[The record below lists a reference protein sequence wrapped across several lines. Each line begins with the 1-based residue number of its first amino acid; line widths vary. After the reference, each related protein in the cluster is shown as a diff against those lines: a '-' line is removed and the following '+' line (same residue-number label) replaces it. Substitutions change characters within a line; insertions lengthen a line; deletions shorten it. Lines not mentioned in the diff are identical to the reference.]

1 MYKVLLIDAAHHS
14 KDTTIGLLEWRELG
28 FVLDDRASTLTE
40 AMSMFT
46 REHYALVLI
55 NMNSSQDDG
64 LRLCEQIRESSR
76 IPIILLGGD
85 HDFQLARKAMSYQVS
100 DYLPDPVSPDEL
112 QASLHRIVREL
123 EDFATA
129 EFKALSNN
137 TAPIPETP
145 NITAAPASNII
156 DKVKEFVEESM
167 HQNIT
172 LKEIS
177 NILHFN
183 YSYLGQKFKNYAN
196 MTFNEYLLQQ
206 RMEKA
211 KYLLERTDM
220 KIYEIANEVGYTEM
234 DWFYKKFKSY
244 TGVSANEFRKMISIT
259 A

>member
-1 MYKVLLIDAAHHS
+1 
-14 KDTTIGLLEWRELG
+14 LG
-28 FVLDDRASTLTE
+28 FALDDHASTLIE

-64 LRLCEQIRESSR
+64 LRLCDWIRESSR
-76 IPIILLGGD
+76 VPIILIGGSN
-85 HDFQLARKAMSYQVS
+85 DFQLARKAMYYQVS
-100 DYLPDPVSPDEL
+100 DYLPDPVLPDEL

-123 EDFATA
+123 EDFAA
-129 EFKALSNN
+129 SEYKAL
-137 TAPIPETP
+137 T
-145 NITAAPASNII
+145 NISIDDSSAAIIAPASNVI

-183 YSYLGQKFKNYAN
+183 YSYLGQKFKSHEN

-220 KIYEIANEVGYTEM
+220 KIYEIASEVGYTEM
-234 DWFYKKFKSY
+234 DWFYKKFKLY

>member
-1 MYKVLLIDAAHHS
+1 MYKVLLVDADQQS
-14 KDTTIGLLEWRELG
+14 KDTTIGLLAWRELG
-28 FVLDDRASTLTE
+28 FSLEDHASARTE

-46 REHYALVLI
+46 SQQYALVLI
-55 NMNSSQDDG
+55 NMNCSQVDG
-64 LRLCEQIRESSR
+64 IRLCEQIRETSR
-76 IPIILLGGD
+76 VPIILIGGD
-85 HDFQLARKAMSYQVS
+85 IDFQLARKAMCYQVS
-100 DYLPDPVSPDEL
+100 DYLPDPISPDEL
-112 QASLHRIVREL
+112 RASLHRVEREL
-123 EDFATA
+123 EEFICA
-129 EFKALSNN
+129 ESKAL
-137 TAPIPETP
+137 TTQLTDMMIPVPTP
-145 NITAAPASNII
+145 SNII
-156 DKVKEFVEESM
+156 DKVKEFVEESL

-177 NILHFN
+177 NIFHFN
-183 YSYLGQKFKNYAN
+183 YSYLGQKFKSHEN

-211 KYLLERTDM
+211 KYLLEHTDM